1 MKFGTETKQQRIDR
15 LEAERVQKSN
25 HQREIARVRG
35 YVSELDLQLHQRQER
50 VAELRSEAQRIEAD
64 LPKRERK
71 LAQERARLAQM
82 ESAA

>member
-1 MKFGTETKQQRIDR
+1 MRLTVETKQQRIDR
-15 LEAERVQKSN
+15 LEAERIAKSN

-35 YVSELDLQLHQRQER
+35 YVSELELQLHQSRER
-50 VAELRSEAQRIEAD
+50 AAELRSEAQRIEAD

-71 LAQERARLAQM
+71 LAQERARLAQL